1 MMPTQNFFILL
12 LVYSQLGE
20 GFFGKNK
27 QVGCVFSNVCL
38 YPSLFFPSLSSAQS
52 HEVVVLVG
60 LVGLP
65 GAENLSLVQEMTRK
79 ADGILENFIQG
90 ETRLGLLRILS
101 VIR

>member
-1 MMPTQNFFILL
+1 MTDSLAKTDN
-12 LVYSQLGE
+12 SQI
-20 GFFGKNK
+20 
-27 QVGCVFSNVCL
+27 GCVFSNVSVYTL
-38 YPSLFFPSLSSAQS
+38 PFFPLTFLRSKSY
-52 HEVVVLVG
+52 EVVGLVG